1 LYRRYV
7 PGSDGTY
14 NREHRIMCQKP
25 FMNSFSLEQFSR
37 TVEDRVGLLLNAW
50 WGCTSLSHSLK
61 APAGF
66 NL

>member
-1 LYRRYV
+1 
-7 PGSDGTY
+7 
-14 NREHRIMCQKP
+14 MCQKP